1 VENAGYGATWAGPIA
16 TLLMEKYLNDSISAE
31 TQPTLDRVAKADLIP
46 AAIKHWYYVKD
57 SIKQAKL
64 AREMD
69 VNTQPILVPVSP
81 VPKKTTF
88 DPETE
93 PNRKDTSDIISP
105 KASMILPNNDK
116 NKPDSTPK
124 SEK

>member
-1 VENAGYGATWAGPIA
+1 V
-16 TLLMEKYLNDSISAE
+16 SS
-31 TQPTLDRVAKADLIP
+31 ADLIP

-57 SIKQAKL
+57 SIKHAKL

-69 VNTQPILVPVSP
+69 VNTQPILVPSSP

-93 PNRKDTSDIISP
+93 PNRKDTTEDIFQKP
-105 KASMILPNNDK
+105 AMILPGSDK
-116 NKPDSTPK
+116 FKKDSTRR
-124 SEK
+124 EKQ